1 MFIILLGRY
10 PHEITRMN
18 LTKEIVNNT
27 IFRPALCVLVQ
38 LNIVT
43 IAVLPRIPAQLVA
56 VTVMMMLIACMT
68 LFVERII
75 VNTLTMQHLNLETAV
90 KM

>member
-1 MFIILLGRY
+1 MYIYVFYWDIAA
-10 PHEITRMN
+10 TRM
-18 LTKEIVNNT
+18 KPVNNT

-38 LNIVT
+38 LSIAT
-43 IAVLPRIPAQLVA
+43 IAVLRRIPAQLVA
-56 VTVMMMLIACMT
+56 VTVMMMLTACMT

-75 VNTLTMQHLNLETAV
+75 VNTLTMQHPNLETAV